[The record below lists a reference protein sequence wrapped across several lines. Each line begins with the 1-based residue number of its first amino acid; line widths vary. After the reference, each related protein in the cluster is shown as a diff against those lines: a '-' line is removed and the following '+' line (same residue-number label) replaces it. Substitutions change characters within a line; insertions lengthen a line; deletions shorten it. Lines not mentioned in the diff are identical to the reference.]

1 MLYVVTGPPAA
12 GKTTWVRSRA
22 KPTDI
27 VIDLD
32 ALAVALSGPGADS
45 HGYCRDVRE
54 VAYSARSAAL
64 NKALERLERTRGLDV
79 YLIHSMPKEHHLTR
93 YAHYSAKV
101 ITVDPGERVVRE
113 RARAIRGPGIGAVIT
128 RWYRQYARTPS
139 AATGAPSR
147 QW

>member
-1 MLYVVTGPPAA
+1 MLYVITGPPAA

-45 HGYCRDVRE
+45 HNYGREIRE
-54 VAYSARSAAL
+54 VAYSARTAAL
-64 NKALERLERTRGLDV
+64 NKALERMDRMKGTDV
-79 YLIHSMPKEHHLTR
+79 YLIHSMPKEQHLAR
-93 YAHYSAKV
+93 YAHYGAKIV
-101 ITVDPGERVVRE
+101 TVDPGEQTVRE
-113 RARAIRGPGIGAVIT
+113 RARALRGPTIGAAIT
-128 RWYRQYARTPS
+128 RWYKQHARQPT